1 MRATVYRQPCNERK
15 VLSMKK
21 ILSLVLALLMLG
33 SVIALSACNKVEP
46 MKIKVIVNVAEEK
59 NGRKTV
65 TETILDTDYDYT
77 SSAPTISDL
86 LVQLDKDGKITLN
99 TETLEDESVKITG
112 INGLA
117 PKQEDT
123 GDTIE
128 DYAWYVYIND
138 GAYLQD
144 GLAANDAVAA
154 GNTIT
159 FTYMNYTL
167 DKE

>member
-1 MRATVYRQPCNERK
+1 
-15 VLSMKK
+15 MKK

-86 LVQLDKDGKITLN
+86 LVQLDKDGQITLN

-167 DKE
+167 EKE